1 MISNYFKIFS
11 IVIIFIFPNEAKS
24 KNNYIDE
31 FNSRELSSYL
41 SAIIALNNEK
51 NEISLEYFKS
61 SKNLK
66 NIHNQYFKKY
76 ITSLALNQNVKG
88 AIQELKI
95 QKDKKKID
103 FYEAYLLLA
112 IDSIQKKDFK
122 KSSFYLR
129 KLSKYQNV
137 GTFENIIFESL
148 KNYFYAFENKKIIK
162 QKSNYKN
169 LDNLNLTFIK
179 CYLSHSQTK
188 QSFEKLINSSTI
200 DYSRYLFFYISHLIE
215 NKNFSKIKNIT
226 KNIDDFN
233 STLLV
238 LQTKIWIEKNQFE
251 NISKIFSCKNE
262 EDILAEFF
270 FLTANLYSND
280 NNFQKSNFYLS
291 VSNHLNKKFKY
302 NLSLIADNYFESE
315 NFNHVKKILKKFDS
329 NDGVF
334 YWYKVK
340 KLSSIIANKHND
352 KQALKYLENKYS
364 KINDKNNKIIFD
376 MANIYR
382 NYKKYDEAIKLYTT
396 IMENVL
402 PDTVTFADL
411 LYRRG
416 GSYERLGKFK
426 KSDEDLQSALKI
438 LPDNSNILN
447 YLAYSWL
454 ERDINISK
462 SVSMLELAYEKDDK
476 SPYIIDSIGWA
487 YYLINRFE
495 EAEVLLRKAI
505 ILMPNDPIVNDH
517 YGDILWSLN
526 RKIEAKY
533 YWNSVLNFKNTDEE
547 MKKKIKN
554 KLLLGTSKKNE
565 NL

>member
-1 MISNYFKIFS
+1 MDHKTY
-11 IVIIFIFPNEAKS
+11 
-24 KNNYIDE
+24 
-31 FNSRELSSYL
+31 
-41 SAIIALNNEK
+41 
-51 NEISLEYFKS
+51 
-61 SKNLK
+61 
-66 NIHNQYFKKY
+66 
-76 ITSLALNQNVKG
+76 
-88 AIQELKI
+88 
-95 QKDKKKID
+95 
-103 FYEAYLLLA
+103 
-112 IDSIQKKDFK
+112 
-122 KSSFYLR
+122 
-129 KLSKYQNV
+129 
-137 GTFENIIFESL
+137 
-148 KNYFYAFENKKIIK
+148 
-162 QKSNYKN
+162 
-169 LDNLNLTFIK
+169 
-179 CYLSHSQTK
+179 
-188 QSFEKLINSSTI
+188 
-200 DYSRYLFFYISHLIE
+200 
-215 NKNFSKIKNIT
+215 
-226 KNIDDFN
+226 
-233 STLLV
+233 
-238 LQTKIWIEKNQFE
+238 
-251 NISKIFSCKNE
+251 
-262 EDILAEFF
+262 

-340 KLSSIIANKHND
+340 KLSSIIANKHDD
-352 KQALKYLENKYS
+352 KQALKYLENKYL

-382 NYKKYDEAIKLYTT
+382 NYKKYDEAIKLYTM
-396 IMENVL
+396 ILENVL
-402 PDTVTFADL
+402 PDTVTYADL

-476 SPYIIDSIGWA
+476 SPYITDSIGWA
-487 YYLINRFE
+487 YYLTNRFE

>member
-11 IVIIFIFPNEAKS
+11 ILVIFIFPNEVKS
-24 KNNYIDE
+24 KNNYISD
-31 FNSRELSSYL
+31 FDSRELSNYL

-51 NEISLEYFKS
+51 NDISLEYFKS

-66 NIHNQYFKKY
+66 NKHDQYFKKY
-76 ITSLALNQNVKG
+76 ISSLVLNQNIKG
-88 AIQELKI
+88 AIQELKV
-95 QKDKKKID
+95 QKDKRKID
-103 FYEAYLLLA
+103 FFEAYLLLA
-112 IDSIQKKDFK
+112 IESIQKKDFK
-122 KSSFYLR
+122 KSNYYLR
-129 KLSKYQNV
+129 KLSKYQNI
-137 GTFENIIFESL
+137 GTFESIIFESL
-148 KNYFYAFENKKIIK
+148 KNYLGAFENKKIIK

-179 CYLSHSQTK
+179 CYLKDSQTS
-188 QSFEKLINSSTI
+188 QSFEKLINSSSV

-215 NKNFSKIKNIT
+215 NNNFSKIKNIA

-238 LQTKIWIEKNQFE
+238 LQTKIWVENNQFE
-251 NISKIFSCKNE
+251 NFSKIFSCNNE
-262 EDILAEFF
+262 KDILAEFF
-270 FLTANLYSND
+270 FLIANLYSNE
-280 NNFQKSNFYLS
+280 NNLQKSNFYLGI
-291 VSNHLNKKFKY
+291 SNYLNKKFKY
-302 NLSLIADNYFESE
+302 NLSLEADNYFESE
-315 NFNHVKKILKKFDS
+315 NFNHVKKILKKFDN
-329 NDGVF
+329 NDGIF
-334 YWYKVK
+334 YWYKIK
-340 KLSSIIANKHND
+340 KLSSIIANKQND
-352 KQALKYLENKYS
+352 EQALNYLENKYS

-382 NYKKYDEAIKLYTT
+382 NYKRYDESIKLYSI

-402 PDTVTFADL
+402 PDSVIYADL

-416 GSYERLGKFK
+416 GSYERLEKFE
-426 KSDEDLQSALKI
+426 KSDRDLLSALKI
-438 LPDNSNILN
+438 LPENSNILN

-454 ERDINISK
+454 ERGINLSK
-462 SVSMLELAYEKDDK
+462 SVSMLELAYKKDDK

-487 YYLINRFE
+487 YYLTNRFE
-495 EAEVLLRKAI
+495 EAETLLRKAI

-517 YGDILWSLN
+517 YGDILWNLN

-533 YWNSVLNFKNTDEE
+533 YWNSVLDLKNVDEE